1 MTTTVVR
8 SGVLLQG
15 DMLDTALRCVL
26 IASHARVT
34 NGLSESRAYRQLAE
48 ALAAAA
54 RGQSDVPE
62 PVDADTLKMQPTVPL
77 EAAASKLGLSRRRC
91 RRLAPKLGGRL
102 IGGRWLVDEQAVQ
115 EHLQGRA
122 S

>member
-1 MTTTVVR
+1 
-8 SGVLLQG
+8 
-15 DMLDTALRCVL
+15 MLDTALRCVL

-77 EAAASKLGLSRRRC
+77 EAATSKLGLSRRRVAGW
-91 RRLAPKLGGRL
+91 RPSSAGG
-102 IGGRWLVDEQAVQ
+102 
-115 EHLQGRA
+115 
-122 S
+122 